1 MRFKPIRP
9 CRNQNGSGVTDADN
23 LSGRDLQQSQITGAA
38 DAGFTRDA
46 MQGET
51 GGAQLGGGPDPSDM
65 AAPGGSSGTG
75 GYGNAQN
82 QANHQGQQTGASG
95 HDLGQS
101 RGERYDEAQGGGRGP
116 ESVSS
121 DSVAQVGGSDG
132 SFDQVQ
138 DNDPLTKATDEFLRD
153 QQEHQDRGQ
162 GEADF
167 ESDAQ
172 S

>member
-1 MRFKPIRP
+1 MA
-9 CRNQNGSGVTDADN
+9 NQNGSGVTDADN
-23 LSGRDLQQSQITGAA
+23 LSGRDLQQSQITGAG

-82 QANHQGQQTGASG
+82 QANHQGQQGAAPG

-101 RGERYDEAQGGGRGP
+101 RGERFDEAQGGGRGA

-138 DNDPLTKATDEFLRD
+138 DNDPLTKAADEFLRD
-153 QQEHQDRGQ
+153 QQEHQERGQ
-162 GEADF
+162 SEAAF

>member
-1 MRFKPIRP
+1 MT
-9 CRNQNGSGVTDADN
+9 NQNGSGVTDADN
-23 LSGRDLQQSQITGAA
+23 VSGRDLQQSQITGAS

-51 GGAQLGGGPDPSDM
+51 GGTQLGGGPDPSDM

-82 QANHQGQQTGASG
+82 QANHQGQQVGAAG
-95 HDLGQS
+95 HGLGQS
-101 RGERYDEAQGGGRGP
+101 RGERFDEAQGGGRGAG
-116 ESVSS
+116 SVSS
-121 DSVAQVGGSDG
+121 ESVAQVGGSDG

-138 DNDPLTKATDEFLRD
+138 DNDPLAEATDEFLRD

-162 GEADF
+162 SEAEF
-167 ESDAQ
+167 ESDAG

>member
-1 MRFKPIRP
+1 MA
-9 CRNQNGSGVTDADN
+9 NQGNSGVSDVDDV
-23 LSGRDLQQSQITGAA
+23 SGRDLQQSQITGAG

-51 GGAQLGGGPDPSDM
+51 GGAQLGGGPTQSDM
-65 AAPGGSSGTG
+65 AAPGGSSGSG

-82 QANHQGQQTGASG
+82 QANHQGQQTAPTG
-95 HDLGQS
+95 HDMGQS
-101 RGERYDEAQGGGRGP
+101 RGERFDEAQGGGRGP
-116 ESVSS
+116 GSVSS
-121 DSVAQVGGSDG
+121 DAVAQAGGSDG

-138 DNDPLTKATDEFLRD
+138 DDDPLAKATDEFLRD

-162 GEADF
+162 NQDF
-167 ESDAQ
+167 EQDAQ

>member
-1 MRFKPIRP
+1 MT
-9 CRNQNGSGVTDADN
+9 NQSGSGVTDADN
-23 LSGRDLQQSQITGAA
+23 VSGRDLQQSQITGGG

-51 GGAQLGGGPDPSDM
+51 GGAQLGGGPEPSDM

-82 QANHQGQQTGASG
+82 QANHQGQQTGIPG
-95 HDLGQS
+95 RDLGQS
-101 RGERYDEAQGGGRGP
+101 RGERFDEAQGGGRSAEG
-116 ESVSS
+116 VSS
-121 DSVAQVGGSDG
+121 DSVAQAGGSDG

-138 DNDPLTKATDEFLRD
+138 DNDPRTQAADEFLRD

-162 GEADF
+162 SEAELERDA
-167 ESDAQ
+167 ES
-172 S
+172 